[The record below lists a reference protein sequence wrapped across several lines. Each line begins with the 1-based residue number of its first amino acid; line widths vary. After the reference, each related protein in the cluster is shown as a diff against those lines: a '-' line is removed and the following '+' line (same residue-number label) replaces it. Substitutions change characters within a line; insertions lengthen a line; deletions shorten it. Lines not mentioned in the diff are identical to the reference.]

1 MDNLTQMVLDYQETE
16 DSRLLVNIIKESE
29 GLIYPVI
36 KYYHVDYFPKL
47 IQEEIIENC
56 KSIVL
61 IRAIQDFKD
70 TKHAKF
76 STYYTWKLKSHI
88 RYKQQ
93 FYLNRKKI
101 NTNLSLDRPVN
112 GVDDATLGNV
122 IGTSDNRMK
131 QRVSKHMWNLFGV

>member
-1 MDNLTQMVLDYQETE
+1 MDKLTQMVLDYQITD
-16 DSRLLVNIIKESE
+16 DSKLLIDIIKEST
-29 GLIYPVI
+29 GLIYSVI
-36 KYYHVDYFPKL
+36 KYYRVDYFPKL

-61 IRAIQDFKD
+61 IRAIQDFKV
-70 TKHAKF
+70 TKHTKF

-101 NTNLSLDRPVN
+101 NTKVSLDKPVSEN
-112 GVDDATLGNV
+112 DDATLRN
-122 IGTSDNRMK
+122 ILGTSDNKMK
-131 QRVSKHMWNLFGV
+131 QRVSKYISNIFGI